1 MVNAFDAVRMQ
12 FFNFFRKDG
21 SSASSVDSDV
31 ARPALVQ
38 EVLHVLEVL
47 HVASL
52 VGRHGN
58 GLCIFLDG
66 AVDHF
71 IDAPVVSKVNDLASG
86 SLHDAAHDVD
96 GGIVPVKQARSRDD
110 SDVVLGGVDGFL
122 LH

>member
-1 MVNAFDAVRMQ
+1 M
-12 FFNFFRKDG
+12 
-21 SSASSVDSDV
+21 

-38 EVLHVLEVL
+38 EVFHVLEVL

-71 IDAPVVSKVNDLASG
+71 VDAPVVSKVNDLASG

-96 GGIVPVKQARSRDD
+96 GGIVPIK
-110 SDVVLGGVDGFL
+110 
-122 LH
+122 